1 MGFIGKTASVFGV
14 VGLSAI
20 ATLGVAKPGVAADSC
35 GPGEHW
41 VDTCTS
47 GFDSFGS
54 FATIGIDTNLDN
66 QVDSTIVLSGPTT
79 IFRGDPIDTP
89 DPLDGTDGF
98 TPHLNQINT
107 EIVSL
112 ELSGGGFTLKA
123 GDGTGNL
130 NDDGALYSPGKIME
144 KENDPKLA
152 ISYFDIFFE
161 IDSSL
166 GKLHNKV
173 PLRQSAMINRVPP
186 IGIDYTHNIPNPIS
200 LFNENDDEVARLV
213 NATHTPAPEPLTIL
227 GSATALGF
235 GALFKKQS
243 SRKRN
248 KKDMS

>member
-20 ATLGVAKPGVAADSC
+20 AVFGVAKPGVAADFC

-41 VDTCTS
+41 VDTCAS
-47 GFDSFGS
+47 GLDSFGS
-54 FATIGIDTNLDN
+54 FATIGIDINLDD

-79 IFRGDPIDTP
+79 IFRGDPIDTSE
-89 DPLDGTDGF
+89 PLDG
-98 TPHLNQINT
+98 HKNQINT
-107 EIVSL
+107 EIISL

-130 NDDGALYSPGKIME
+130 NNDGALYSPGKIIE

-152 ISYFDIFFE
+152 NSYFDIFFE
-161 IDSSL
+161 IDSPL
-166 GKLHNKV
+166 GKLHNKMA
-173 PLRQSAMINRVPP
+173 LRQSAMIDRVPP

-200 LFNENDDEVARLV
+200 LFNENDVEVARLV
-213 NATHTPAPEPLTIL
+213 NAVHTPAPEPLTIL

-235 GALFKKQS
+235 GAFFKKQS

-248 KKDMS
+248 KKDVS